1 MTLARLADARAAD
14 RFAFVKELVTTTW
27 SRRQLL
33 RAGTISLALA
43 ALGGARR
50 VLGDDAKPAAGT
62 LSPEQLKLLGEA
74 KFVYIQSTRKDGT
87 LSKPAE
93 IWFAVMDGALWV
105 GSSPESWRAK
115 RIRWGRPQAKI
126 AIGSTSGPSF
136 RATGSFV
143 KDPALYGKFCDQ
155 LAAKYPEKWSRW
167 EQSFRDGLKSGER
180 VLIKYTPVAG

>member
-1 MTLARLADARAAD
+1 MPMPGRVASVNAL
-14 RFAFVKELVTTTW
+14 TTTIW

-33 RAGTISLALA
+33 RAGTISLAVA
-43 ALGGARR
+43 ALGGAQRA
-50 VLGDDAKPAAGT
+50 LADDAKPAAGT
-62 LSPEQLKLLGEA
+62 LSAEQLKQLAAA
-74 KFVYIQSTRKDGT
+74 KFVYIQSTRKDGA

-105 GSSPESWRAK
+105 GSSPDSWRAK

-126 AIGSTSGPSF
+126 AIGSVDGPSF

-143 KDPALYGKFCDQ
+143 KDPALYAKFCDQ
-155 LAAKYPEKWSRW
+155 LAGKYPEKWSRW

>member
-1 MTLARLADARAAD
+1 M
-14 RFAFVKELVTTTW
+14 KELETTTW

-33 RAGTISLALA
+33 RAGTISIALA
-43 ALGGARR
+43 VVGVRGVRA
-50 VLGDDAKPAAGT
+50 DDAAKPAAGT
-62 LSPEQLKLLGEA
+62 LSPEQLKQLGEA

-126 AIGSTSGPSF
+126 AIGSVDGPSF

-143 KDPALYGKFCDQ
+143 KDPAMYQKFCDQ
-155 LAAKYPEKWSRW
+155 LAGKYPEKWSRW
-167 EQSFRDGLKSGER
+167 EQSFREGLKSGER
-180 VLIKYTPVAG
+180 VLIRYAPVAG

>member
-1 MTLARLADARAAD
+1 MPVPGRLALVN
-14 RFAFVKELVTTTW
+14 AFETTPW

-33 RAGTISLALA
+33 RAGTILLAMA

-50 VLGDDAKPAAGT
+50 AFADDAKPAAGT
-62 LSPEQLKLLGEA
+62 LSPEQLKQLDAA
-74 KFVYIQSTRKDGT
+74 KFVYIQSTRKGGV
-87 LSKPAE
+87 LGKPAE

-126 AIGSTSGPSF
+126 AIGSVDGPSF
-136 RATGSFV
+136 RATGAFV
-143 KDPALYGKFCDQ
+143 KDPALYAKFCDQ
-155 LAAKYPEKWSRW
+155 LAGKYPEKWSRW
-167 EQSFRDGLKSGER
+167 EQSFRDGFKSGER

>member
-1 MTLARLADARAAD
+1 MADAPAAD
-14 RFAFVKELVTTTW
+14 SVGAVKDFETTTL

-33 RAGTISLALA
+33 LAGTISLALA
-43 ALGGARR
+43 AVGGAQRAFA
-50 VLGDDAKPAAGT
+50 DDAAKPAAGT
-62 LSPEQLKLLGEA
+62 LSPEQLKQLGEA

-115 RIRWGRPQAKI
+115 RIRWGRPQARI
-126 AIGSTSGPSF
+126 AIGSPSGPAF
-136 RATGSFV
+136 KATGSFV
-143 KDPALYGKFCDQ
+143 KDPAMYQKFCDQ
-155 LAAKYPEKWSRW
+155 LAGKYPEKWSRW

>member
-1 MTLARLADARAAD
+1 
-14 RFAFVKELVTTTW
+14 VKDLETTTW

-43 ALGGARR
+43 AVGVRR
-50 VLGDDAKPAAGT
+50 VGADDTAKPAAGT
-62 LSPEQLKLLGEA
+62 LSAEQLKQLGEA

-105 GSSPESWRAK
+105 GSSPQSWRAK
-115 RIRWGRPQAKI
+115 RIRWGRPQARI
-126 AIGSTSGPSF
+126 AIGSPSGPAF
-136 RATGSFV
+136 AATGSFV
-143 KDPALYGKFCDQ
+143 KDPATYQKFCDQ
-155 LAAKYPEKWSRW
+155 LAGKYPEKWSRW

-180 VLIKYTPVAG
+180 VLIRYSPAAG